1 MDDNDMEIEVFSSD
15 DIILVELIC
24 DTLEKANIEYVRTQ
38 NGTGMEGFL
47 KIYTGV
53 YNSGYKISVAKENED
68 RATSIIKEALEI
80 YNAKIVDDEIPEELK
95 NEN

>member
-47 KIYTGV
+47 KIY
-53 YNSGYKISVAKENED
+53 
-68 RATSIIKEALEI
+68 
-80 YNAKIVDDEIPEELK
+80 NAKIVDDEIPEELK